1 MYNAQV
7 KQKQGL
13 CGITLAPKAQ
23 TKWLYTKSIVA
34 EVAGKMKVML
44 GLESTSDDVLHHHES
59 GPSQVQKDILAV
71 QRTIQVVATKMV
83 NPFQVS
89 AGEGLICISTGAK
102 ASTEAPKDLTHVKKI
117 GEKALKECLEGGGE
131 KLSVIR
137 INTFETKQS
146 KKSTGKEKQK
156 ARPEINLQRLSQV
169 ICAGGEVSLNELVG
183 EHECTDISLLFI

>member
-1 MYNAQV
+1 
-7 KQKQGL
+7 
-13 CGITLAPKAQ
+13 
-23 TKWLYTKSIVA
+23 
-34 EVAGKMKVML
+34 
-44 GLESTSDDVLHHHES
+44 
-59 GPSQVQKDILAV
+59 
-71 QRTIQVVATKMV
+71 MV

-146 KKSTGKEKQK
+146 KKSTGKEQQK
-156 ARPEINLQRLSQV
+156 ARPEINLLQRLSQV
-169 ICAGGEVSLNELVG
+169 IAAGGEVSLMNW
-183 EHECTDISLLFI
+183 